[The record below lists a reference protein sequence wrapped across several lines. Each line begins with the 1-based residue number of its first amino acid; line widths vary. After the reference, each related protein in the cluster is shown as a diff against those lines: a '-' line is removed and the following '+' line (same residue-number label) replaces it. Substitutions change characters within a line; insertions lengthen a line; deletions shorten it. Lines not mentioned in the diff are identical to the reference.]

1 VIGTNRDLMAV
12 QRLLNAEIAALCKL
26 PHDKSRRRWT
36 SGRLLALQRKR
47 IAICA
52 TLVNRR
58 IEAAKPVVDLACWF
72 NGNGALR
79 AIENRGTGFASESS
93 TFEDE
98 RRERGGRRFQR
109 RFSKWSGSRSWPTG
123 AI

>member
-1 VIGTNRDLMAV
+1 MIGTNRDLMAV

-26 PHDKSRRRWT
+26 LGDKSRRRRV
-36 SGRLLALQRKR
+36 SSRLLALQRKR

-79 AIENRGTGFASESS
+79 AM
-93 TFEDE
+93 
-98 RRERGGRRFQR
+98 
-109 RFSKWSGSRSWPTG
+109 
-123 AI
+123 